1 MKQKQCCGGSQLE
14 RAPAIDRALQEKAR
28 QSREERVEAQK
39 IKEKGWII
47 VLMMFLF
54 MLINFA
60 DKAVLGLSAE
70 SIMKELGLSHAEF
83 GLIGT
88 SFFAFFSIGAV
99 LVGFVVNRISTKW
112 VLLAMGLVWAL
123 CQLPMVASTGLAMLF
138 ANRVLLGAGEGP
150 AYPVAVHAAYKWFPS
165 PKRALPTSV
174 IALGGAVGVGVVA
187 PAVSY
192 VISHYSWHI
201 AFGALGLV
209 GLVWCIGW
217 LAVGAEGPLTSNEA
231 YGNDD
236 QARVGYGTLLTC
248 RTFVGQA
255 IVGFSAYWMLT
266 LGIVWL
272 PAYLEKGAGFSLWAV
287 GWIVMVPSVVQIM
300 FTPTVSFVS
309 GRLRQRG
316 LSARLSFGAIAVV
329 CSAIAG
335 VATVLLSRSSDPLM
349 SIACTA
355 IAFSV
360 GSAIFVLGPVI
371 TAEIVPS
378 RQRGAMLAIG
388 TAVTTLAGP
397 SAPIIMGRIIDA
409 SATAVDGFRFGFL
422 IAGMIV
428 IISALIGL
436 ALINPEADIRRFR
449 KLAEASSSPA
459 GVQGDGRVVG
469 FAGGE
474 TRS

>member
-1 MKQKQCCGGSQLE
+1 MN
-14 RAPAIDRALQEKAR
+14 AQETGR
-28 QSREERVEAQK
+28 
-39 IKEKGWII
+39 KGWII

-112 VLLAMGLVWAL
+112 VLLAMGLLWAI
-123 CQLPMVASTGLAMLF
+123 CQLPMMVSTGLAMLF
-138 ANRVLLGAGEGP
+138 ANRIVLGAGEGP
-150 AYPVAVHAAYKWFPS
+150 AYPVAVHAVYKWFPS
-165 PKRALPTSV
+165 AKRALPTSI

-192 VISHYSWHI
+192 IIVRYSWHM
-201 AFGALGLV
+201 AFGALGLA
-209 GLVWCIGW
+209 GLVWCLVW
-217 LAVGAEGPLTSNEA
+217 LAVGAEGSLTSNEA
-231 YGNDD
+231 YGGGDH
-236 QARVGYGTLLTC
+236 AHVGYGTLLTC
-248 RTFVGQA
+248 RTFVGQT

-272 PAYLEKGAGFSLWAV
+272 PAYLERGAGFSPLAV
-287 GWIVMVPSVVQIM
+287 GWIVMLPSLVQIV
-300 FTPTVSFVS
+300 FTPTVSMIA

-316 LSARLSFGAIAVV
+316 SSARLSFGVVAVV
-329 CSAIAG
+329 CCAIAG
-335 VATVLLSRSSDPLM
+335 VATVLLSRSSDPVM

-360 GSAIFVLGPVI
+360 GSAIFVLAPVV
-371 TAEIVPS
+371 TAEIVPG

-397 SAPIIMGRIIDA
+397 TAPLVMGRIIDA
-409 SATAVDGFRFGFL
+409 SGTAVDGFRFGFL

-428 IISALIGL
+428 IVSALVGL
-436 ALINPEADIRRFR
+436 VLINPEADIRRFR
-449 KLAEASSSPA
+449 KLAEGSASPA
-459 GVQGDGRVVG
+459 DLQGDGRIIG